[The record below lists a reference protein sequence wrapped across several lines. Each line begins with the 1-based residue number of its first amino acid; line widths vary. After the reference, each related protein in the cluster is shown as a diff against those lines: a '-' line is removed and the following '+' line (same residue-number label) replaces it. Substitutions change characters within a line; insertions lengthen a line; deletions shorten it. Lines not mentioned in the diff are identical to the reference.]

1 MIRKRNSVHARQ
13 KRHRRIRARLG
24 GTESR
29 PRLAVFRSSRFTY
42 AQIIDDSSGRTI
54 VSASSREADVLGSAS
69 VIGKCGAASVVGRL
83 VAERALA
90 VGVTKVV
97 FDRGGYLYH
106 GRVQQLA
113 DAARGAGLEF

>member
-13 KRHRRIRARLG
+13 KRHRRIRARLSG
-24 GTESR
+24 SDVR

-42 AQIIDDSSGRTI
+42 AQVIDDSSGRTI
-54 VSASSREADVLGSAS
+54 VSASSREPGVHRDDS
-69 VIGKCGAASVVGRL
+69 VQGKGAAATVVGRL
-83 VAERALA
+83 VAERAIA
-90 VGVTKVV
+90 AGVMRVV

-106 GRVQQLA
+106 GRVQRLA

>member
-13 KRHRRIRARLG
+13 KRHQRIRARLS

-42 AQIIDDSSGRTI
+42 AQVIDDGSGRTI
-54 VSASSREADVLGSAS
+54 VSASSREPAVNADGGV
-69 VIGKCGAASVVGRL
+69 VGKGAAAAVVGRL

-90 VGVTKVV
+90 AGVLKVV

-106 GRVQQLA
+106 GRVQMLA